1 MDILGIDRLPPGRQ
15 PFNTRCVTPAQG
27 GVLYAYIAEQARKGF
42 QTYIVCPL
50 VEESDKR
57 ALTSVVNH
65 FEELSAGPFRELRTG
80 LLHGRMAFAEKDAV
94 MHRFKRGEL
103 DVLFTTTVIEVGIDC
118 PNATTIVIEDAP
130 QFGLTQLHQLRGRVG
145 RGAEPSHCFLLGKH
159 KTPEGKKRIEVM
171 CATSSGFDIA
181 EADLELRGPGEFRGV
196 RQSGLSDL
204 RVADLIRDV
213 RLLDQARRE
222 AEAILQHDPGLAA
235 TEFQALA
242 RLAQRYGEM
251 AL

>member
-1 MDILGIDRLPPGRQ
+1 MK
-15 PFNTRCVTPAQG
+15 TRRVTPAKVG
-27 GVLYAYIAEQARKGF
+27 ALYDYIAEQAQEGW

-57 ALTSVVNH
+57 DLTSVVNH
-65 FEELSAGPFRELRTG
+65 FEELSAGPFRNLRTG

-103 DVLFTTTVIEVGIDC
+103 DVVFTTTVIEVGIDC

-145 RGAEPSHCFLLGKH
+145 RGAHPSHCFLLGKH
-159 KTPEGKKRIEVM
+159 KTPRQERMEIM
-171 CATSSGFDIA
+171 CSTNSGFDIA
-181 EADLELRGPGEFRGV
+181 EADLQLRGPGEFRGV
-196 RQSGLSDL
+196 RQSGMSDL

-222 AEAILQHDPGLAA
+222 AEAILRRDPELSSP
-235 TEFQALA
+235 EH
-242 RLAQRYGEM
+242 RPLAQLASRYG
-251 AL
+251 AVNL